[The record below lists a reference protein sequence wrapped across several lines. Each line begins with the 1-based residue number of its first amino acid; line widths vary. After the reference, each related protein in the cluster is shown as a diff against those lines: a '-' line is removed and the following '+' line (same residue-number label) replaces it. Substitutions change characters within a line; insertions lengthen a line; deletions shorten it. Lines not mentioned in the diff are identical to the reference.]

1 MTFREFYFGGVE
13 GDGTIV
19 VDVSA
24 FDDVEDLM
32 NEVARGLGVARA
44 ECQYPLEQWRRL
56 SVQCTTLF

>member
-44 ECQYPLEQWRRL
+44 ECQYPLE
-56 SVQCTTLF
+56 